1 MATGSNTEGQQ
12 FDVAPIESD
21 YYKLL
26 QVEKDASKAD
36 IKVAY
41 HKMSR
46 MYHPDKTQDSRTEEM
61 MKKLNE
67 AKSVLLDEVQRA
79 EYDEKHEDG
88 ALCDPKGFLPTG
100 RHAKFTTNYPDYIL
114 H

>member
-1 MATGSNTEGQQ
+1 MSIATNTVMATNSNTKGQQ

-26 QVEKDASKAD
+26 QVEKNASKTD

-46 MYHPDKTQDSRTEEM
+46 MYHPDKIQDSSL
-61 MKKLNE
+61 K
-67 AKSVLLDEVQRA
+67 D
-79 EYDEKHEDG
+79 
-88 ALCDPKGFLPTG
+88 
-100 RHAKFTTNYPDYIL
+100 
-114 H
+114 

>member
-1 MATGSNTEGQQ
+1 MATGSNTEGQE
-12 FDVAPIESD
+12 FDVGPIESD

-26 QVEKDASKAD
+26 QVEKDAPKAD

-41 HKMSR
+41 HKMSL
-46 MYHPDKTQDSRTEEM
+46 MYHPDKTQDPRTEEM

-79 EYDEKHEDG
+79 EYDEKHEDR

-100 RHAKFTTNYPDYIL
+100 RHAKFTTNYIL